1 MRAPLSLPL
10 APPGDAPPAYVFE
23 SENTNIQDE
32 QVTPTIPP
40 FMVEIFVTVRVIPF
54 PLLQP
59 SRFVFPA
66 FPELAGLPP
75 GHASVG
81 FFGVTAIRPS
91 SGVKPEMS
99 SVRVRRRRGSSFGEV
114 SGAHHLVYESS
125 YENDCPRKV
134 PTCKAHGESRARG
147 NAPNTC
153 NTPPRREASPTEPQ
167 VCSMTASPRFCARRR
182 LTGLRWRRA
191 RRHSPL
197 NGPERAA
204 VHAFDKDSGTPPSA
218 DSMRTAGCWRQ
229 QWRPPTTSLTF
240 AGVGVG
246 HRHLFGRDVICT
258 DGHRALAQ
266 EKPPCPR

>member
-1 MRAPLSLPL
+1 
-10 APPGDAPPAYVFE
+10 
-23 SENTNIQDE
+23 
-32 QVTPTIPP
+32 
-40 FMVEIFVTVRVIPF
+40 MVEIFVTVRVIPF

-204 VHAFDKDSGTPPSA
+204 VRASDRLDEHSGMFAPAIAATDHRESPETVAPPRLVSIH
-218 DSMRTAGCWRQ
+218 GC
-229 QWRPPTTSLTF
+229 L
-240 AGVGVG
+240 V
-246 HRHLFGRDVICT
+246 D
-258 DGHRALAQ
+258 RA
-266 EKPPCPR
+266 PCGPS